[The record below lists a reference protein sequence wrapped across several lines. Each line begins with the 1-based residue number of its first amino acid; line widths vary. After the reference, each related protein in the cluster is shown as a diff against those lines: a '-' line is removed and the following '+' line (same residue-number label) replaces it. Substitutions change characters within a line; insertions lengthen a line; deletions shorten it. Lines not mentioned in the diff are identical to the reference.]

1 MNEEITLSFICE
13 HALLNKFPGFV
24 PAHSCPVR
32 QRAPRRE
39 RNDAI
44 GGFSSSPI
52 SRSDS
57 RESPLGFPEAITGIV
72 KAPGHKLDEFEPL
85 IEALIKNR
93 LSQTASLMITGRRS
107 AEP

>member
-1 MNEEITLSFICE
+1 MKKSLSHSFASE

-52 SRSDS
+52 FRSDS

-93 LSQTASLMITGRRS
+93 LSRTASLKITGRRS

>member
-1 MNEEITLSFICE
+1 MKKSLSHSFASE

-52 SRSDS
+52 FRSDS
-57 RESPLGFPEAITGIV
+57 RESPLSFPEAITGIV